1 MKLPLGFEFKEEMS
15 GTWTPPDGGAERSIR
30 FSLRA
35 SADDLARYLRDHTV
49 TLRGTL
55 EAEGLAG
62 HAPAEGTMMIAPL
75 TQGVIRYELAFTGD
89 DGHPYRLQGQKNVK
103 LTDFA
108 NTMTTLPA
116 SILKVEAGAE
126 VGRAVLR
133 FNLRDD
139 LLSFLRSWKPVVA
152 S

>member
-1 MKLPLGFEFKEEMS
+1 MKLPLGFEFKEEMA
-15 GTWTPPDGGAERSIR
+15 GTWTPPDGGAERPIR

-55 EAEGLAG
+55 EADGIAAS
-62 HAPAEGTMMIAPL
+62 APAEGTMLIAPL
-75 TQGVIRYELAFTGD
+75 TQGIIRYELAFTGD

-116 SILKVEAGAE
+116 SILKVEAGSE